1 MKIDRQ
7 ELKEALWLS
16 ALEDY
21 SDIPREE
28 EIEHSFSP
36 QFHNWAREL
45 SRKSEKSTW
54 RYWQISKHRI
64 VLIAVIIA
72 ILICLVACAPTIKK
86 LFVRYFLVNRGDSY
100 GIMFDMSQA
109 TSAPSR
115 VEKNW
120 IPNWS
125 PDGYRLVCNEVSE
138 LGTTYIWK
146 KPNGGYISYDQ
157 SVIPQT
163 ATNSIWIGID
173 ADGAQCTSE
182 VINTYQVEI
191 IHMGNEFVAVWTDN
205 DYLYKVCAAE
215 SNIDSVHLVQ
225 QVMDSL
231 ATVEAAGTVG

>member
-7 ELKEALWLS
+7 ELKEALLIS
-16 ALEDY
+16 ALEEYDE
-21 SDIPREE
+21 IPEE
-28 EIEHSFSP
+28 KEINYIFSI
-36 QFHNWAREL
+36 QFRNWAREL
-45 SRKSEKSTW
+45 NRKSEKPTW
-54 RYWQISKHRI
+54 RYWQISKRRI
-64 VLIAVIIA
+64 IAVAVLIA
-72 ILICLVACAPTIKK
+72 ILISLIACAPTIKK

-125 PDGYRLVCNEVSE
+125 PDGYRLVRNEVSE

-146 KPNGGYISYDQ
+146 NPNGEYISYDQ

-163 ATNSIWIGID
+163 ATNSTWIGID

-182 VINTYQVEI
+182 VINAYQVEI
-191 IHMGNEFVAVWTDN
+191 IQINDEVVAVWTDN
-205 DYLYKVCAAE
+205 SYLYTVYASE
-215 SNIDSVHLVQ
+215 SNMDPVHLVR

-231 ATVEAAGTVG
+231 VTVETAGTVG